1 MFNLTDLKGI
11 YTMESSLKALS
22 ALDGRYDKMTAE
34 LKDIFS
40 EYGLIRHRVYVEIE
54 WLKFIIEDLK
64 LTAISESQT
73 QNLTG
78 EISSESKIE
87 SEEVKTQLSKIQ
99 SISDNFSESDAR
111 KIKDIEKT
119 TNHDVKAVEYF
130 IKDKLVEL
138 GLSDIM
144 EWVHFACTSDDINN
158 ISYALM
164 VKQGKDVAAKYLLNF
179 IERIEEKAIEYKAI
193 AMMGRTHGQPATPT
207 TVGKEFVNFA
217 WRLRRELSILQN
229 AAVEAKINGATGNY
243 NAHCFVF
250 PQIDWIE
257 ASQNFLKKNL
267 GLSPLLFT
275 TQISP
280 NAHLSFILHT
290 MVRSAAIT
298 IDFNRDMWGYI
309 SLKYF
314 KQRLKKGE
322 TGSSTMPHKVN
333 PIDFEN
339 SEGNMGLAIS
349 IMEHLAVKLQKS
361 RFQRDLSDSTVLRS
375 LGSAFG
381 YYLIGIKNAIKGLGK
396 IAIDRDSIS
405 KDLDQNPE
413 LLAEPFQTAMRFYGE
428 ENPYE
433 RLKELTRGHRIG
445 KHELELFVNTLEKI
459 PDEFRQK
466 MKQLTPADYTGV
478 AERLVDA
485 YFSQIK

>member
-1 MFNLTDLKGI
+1 
-11 YTMESSLKALS
+11 
-22 ALDGRYDKMTAE
+22 
-34 LKDIFS
+34 
-40 EYGLIRHRVYVEIE
+40 
-54 WLKFIIEDLK
+54 
-64 LTAISESQT
+64 
-73 QNLTG
+73 
-78 EISSESKIE
+78 
-87 SEEVKTQLSKIQ
+87 
-99 SISDNFSESDAR
+99 
-111 KIKDIEKT
+111 
-119 TNHDVKAVEYF
+119 
-130 IKDKLVEL
+130 
-138 GLSDIM
+138 
-144 EWVHFACTSDDINN
+144 
-158 ISYALM
+158 
-164 VKQGKDVAAKYLLNF
+164 
-179 IERIEEKAIEYKAI
+179 
-193 AMMGRTHGQPATPT
+193 
-207 TVGKEFVNFA
+207 
-217 WRLRRELSILQN
+217 
-229 AAVEAKINGATGNY
+229 
-243 NAHCFVF
+243 
-250 PQIDWIE
+250 
-257 ASQNFLKKNL
+257 
-267 GLSPLLFT
+267 
-275 TQISP
+275 
-280 NAHLSFILHT
+280 
-290 MVRSAAIT
+290 
-298 IDFNRDMWGYI
+298 MWGYI

-381 YYLIGIKNAIKGLGK
+381 YYLIGIKNAVKGLGK

-445 KHELELFVNTLEKI
+445 KHELELFVNTLEKV